1 MQSKE
6 QAGKLLQSLQ
16 AGIPNGRELGWLENA
31 CDLFGSQ
38 GLEVRYGH
46 NPVEEVLLRTEVL
59 HGGWSL
65 VRLLGWKGAAVWS
78 IHQLRRWSWNG
89 LRKASRGG
97 AGS

>member
-1 MQSKE
+1 MVANSD
-6 QAGKLLQSLQ
+6 GWRTPVTSL
-16 AGIPNGRELGWLENA
+16 A
-31 CDLFGSQ
+31 
-38 GLEVRYGH
+38 VH
-46 NPVEEVLLRTEVL
+46 NPVEEVLLRTAVL

-97 AGS
+97 AGI

>member
-16 AGIPNGRELGWLENA
+16 AGIPNGRE
-31 CDLFGSQ
+31 
-38 GLEVRYGH
+38 EVRYGH

-78 IHQLRRWSWNG
+78 IHQLRRWLERPEEG
-89 LRKASRGG
+89 E
-97 AGS
+97 